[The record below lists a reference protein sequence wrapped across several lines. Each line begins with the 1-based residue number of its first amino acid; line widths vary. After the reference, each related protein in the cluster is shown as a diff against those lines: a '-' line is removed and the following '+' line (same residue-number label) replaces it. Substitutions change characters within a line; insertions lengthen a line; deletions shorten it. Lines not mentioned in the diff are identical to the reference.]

1 MLAKE
6 AVVDQHPCLSLSM
19 VSGLDTAFGVAN
31 AKLTAS
37 LTKLQQQM
45 KQQEWSVYQEAG
57 VASTVAASDT

>member
-19 VSGLDTAFGVAN
+19 VSGLDSAFGVAN

-45 KQQEWSVYQEAG
+45 QQQE
-57 VASTVAASDT
+57 